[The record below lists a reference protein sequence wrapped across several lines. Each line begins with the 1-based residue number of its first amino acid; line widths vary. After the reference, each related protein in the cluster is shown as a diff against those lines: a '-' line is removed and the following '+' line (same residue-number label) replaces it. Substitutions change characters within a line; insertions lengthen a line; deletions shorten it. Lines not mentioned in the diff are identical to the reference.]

1 MLGLSCFK
9 EAMHF
14 NVLLVVL
21 WMGFASGS
29 SGIDELM
36 EFKGV
41 NKDPSGCTLDYCN
54 QGCLQESIGVL

>member
-1 MLGLSCFK
+1 
-9 EAMHF
+9 MHF

-21 WMGFASGS
+21 WMGFVSGS

-36 EFKGV
+36 EFKEGV
-41 NKDPSGCTLDYCN
+41 QKDPSGCTLDHWN